1 MSQPTFRIAILT
13 GQDSPAT
20 CLAVERLLAIPGVEV
35 CGILLD
41 TAQPGLRRKL
51 MNLRR
56 SVRREGLSYLW
67 FRAGEAV
74 SELVEKWADNI
85 VPRNEVK
92 KLIRQAFPERPLELS
107 DFESLRGIKL
117 IHAGNLNSPESA
129 QILKDLRADLGVVIG
144 TRILKASTF
153 SVPRLGSLNI
163 HKGKVPE
170 YRGQPAGF
178 WEIFDGREESAVT
191 VHFVDDGLDTGDILG
206 DRSVPIHPKDS
217 PATLRSKLDLAGADL
232 LAECVKQIAAGTAVR
247 RPQPKSNYKPRTS
260 PTRKQRIKVEN
271 RLGLGKAEQRRW
283 RRTAKTLLYLGI
295 YRLGIYRL
303 ARAIH
308 QRVPGG
314 RSCIL
319 LYHRVNDQALD
330 SLTCSA
336 QRFAEHLVAVS
347 RDYRVV
353 PTTQLVNRV
362 KHPDPERGS
371 SVAIHFDDCYR
382 DIFQNASR
390 LLAQAKAP
398 ACSFISTGFIDT
410 DRIFPHD
417 IETCPFHLQ
426 NLTAADIVAL
436 QRSGFEIGAHTV
448 NHVDLGKVGLDLAHT
463 EITESRKSLE
473 AILGRPVNYVS
484 FPYGKKTNIRPEVT
498 ELVRETGYEAMFS
511 AYGGYVTRG
520 ADLFNIQRVG
530 VSGQYRA
537 LDLLLTIEGLTF
549 ETLKQR
555 WKA

>member
-1 MSQPTFRIAILT
+1 MSQPAFRIAILT
-13 GQDSPAT
+13 GQDTPAT
-20 CLAVERLLAIPGVEV
+20 CLAIERLLAIPGVEI
-35 CGILLD
+35 CGILVD
-41 TAQPGLRRKL
+41 SAQPGIRRKL

-56 SVRREGLSYLW
+56 SVRREGISYLW
-67 FRAGEAV
+67 FRAGEAL
-74 SELVEKWADNI
+74 SGIVENWADRVVQRDEI
-85 VPRNEVK
+85 K
-92 KLIRQAFPERPLELS
+92 KLIRQAFPDRPFELS

-117 IHAGNLNSPESA
+117 TSAGNLNSPESS

-178 WEIFDGREESAVT
+178 WEIFDGQTEAGVT

-206 DRSVPIHPKDS
+206 ERSVAIHPKDS

-232 LAECVKQIAAGTAVR
+232 LAECVAHIAAGTAVR
-247 RPQPKSNYKPRTS
+247 RPQPKSNHKPRTS
-260 PTRKQRIKVEN
+260 PTRKQRIEVEN
-271 RLGLGKAEQRRW
+271 RLGLEKTEQRLW
-283 RRTAKTLLYLGI
+283 LHTAKTLLYLGI
-295 YRLGIYRL
+295 YRSGIYRI

-308 QRVPGG
+308 QRMPGG

-319 LYHRVNDQALD
+319 LYHRVNDQSLD
-330 SLTCSA
+330 SLTTSA
-336 QRFAEHLVAVS
+336 HRFAEHLVAVS
-347 RDYRVV
+347 RAYRVV
-353 PTTQLVNRV
+353 PTTQLVDAV
-362 KHPDPERGS
+362 KYSGPRKGA

-382 DIFQNASR
+382 DIFLNASR
-390 LLAQAKAP
+390 LLAQAKIP
-398 ACSFISTGFIDT
+398 ACSFISTGFIGT
-410 DRIFPHD
+410 DRILPHD
-417 IETCPFHLQ
+417 LGTCPFRLD
-426 NLTAADIVAL
+426 NLTADDILAL
-436 QRSGFEIGAHTV
+436 HRSGFEIGAHTV
-448 NHVDLGKVGLDLAHT
+448 NHVDLGKVGLEVAHT

-473 AILGRPVNYVS
+473 EILGHPVNYVS
-484 FPYGKKTNIRPEVT
+484 FPYGKKSNIRTEVT

-511 AYGGYVTRG
+511 AYGGYVARG
-520 ADLFNIQRVG
+520 ADPFNIQRVG